1 MKLIC
6 VEEHVLDPAIGAAT
20 QQLALAQ
27 APYLPDWGSRVT
39 DGVHVAHPG
48 RPHVIAASDSTRK
61 GLEMGA
67 ARLADMDGAGITMQV
82 LSYGGFPQLLP
93 DAQSIDLNRA
103 ANDRLAQAA
112 QAHPTR
118 FAGFATLPW
127 QAPEAAARELE
138 RAVKQLGLKGALIN
152 GRPGDGFLDDPRYA
166 PILAAFDELKVPLY
180 VHPGLPLPAVQAPYY
195 GGFERELGA
204 RLAMFAWGWHNEAG
218 IQVVRML
225 LAGAFDRHPGLQ
237 VISGHWGEMV
247 PFFLQRLEDSIP
259 QEASGLARP
268 IAQTYREHVYVSPS
282 GMLTMPHFQFIHAM
296 MGAERILYSIDY
308 PYQSLDGARDFIER
322 LPVSDADKAL
332 IAHGN
337 AERLLGL

>member
-20 QQLALAQ
+20 QDLAKVQ
-27 APYLPDWGSRVT
+27 APYLRDWGSRVI
-39 DGVHVAHPG
+39 DGRQVADPG
-48 RPHVIAASDSTRK
+48 RPHVIAPLESARK
-61 GLEMGA
+61 ALDMGA
-67 ARLADMDGAGITMQV
+67 ARLADMDAAGIDMQV

-93 DAQSIDLNRA
+93 AAQAIGLNAA
-103 ANDRLAQAA
+103 ANDKLADAI
-112 QAHPTR
+112 QAHPGR

-138 RAVKQLGLKGALIN
+138 RAVKQLGFEGALIN
-152 GRPGDGFLDDPRYA
+152 GRPGETFLDDPRYE
-166 PILAAFDELKVPLY
+166 PILAALDALGVPLY
-180 VHPGLPLPAVQAPYY
+180 VHPGLPQPAVQAPYY
-195 GGFERELGA
+195 GGFDRELSA
-204 RLAMFAWGWHNEAG
+204 RLSMFAWGWHNEAG

-225 LAGAFDRHPGLQ
+225 LAGVFDRHPRLQ

-259 QEASGLARP
+259 QEASGLRRP
-268 IAQTYREHVYVSPS
+268 IVQTYREHVFVSPS
-282 GMLTMPHFQFIHAM
+282 GMLTMPHFQFIHAL
-296 MGAERILYSIDY
+296 MGSERILYSIDY
-308 PYQSLDGARDFIER
+308 PYQSLDGARAFLDT
-322 LPVSDADKAL
+322 LPVSEVERAL